1 MRLDELLE
9 KKEATQFQLLR
20 EIVLAGG
27 SQMVPT
33 LREKSKLS
41 KSAFEQYIQELE
53 ELSRYQ
59 PDVFELKNDGL
70 MVRLTFPPTS
80 SLESLL
86 SKWVI
91 ESISFQIIA
100 FCLQHADFKT
110 VQLVTHLGIS
120 ESTLFRK
127 TKELNKK
134 LHEFRIQIKNGGLQ
148 GEELQIRYFYFHL
161 YGQLSA
167 YVPLTSQWQVDADRF
182 VNALAAHLDV
192 TFSQA
197 NAQKISLWLKI
208 MQKRWLVKK
217 PEQTEIK
224 KKLAYFTD
232 DVLYQAVDEFMTLYL
247 SRTAVENS
255 RYEAMLFYVFLVCF
269 EVFEEEDFYQYD
281 LLRSK
286 KLPTAVLDTY
296 IRETILLYYRP
307 RRLSIQLEKKFGYQ
321 IAHINNC
328 VYFFQGRIELY
339 NRQHMIELQRRLL
352 GKTLSQLL
360 NQLLV
365 LVFEQL
371 DKYQV
376 QQTTLHDFL
385 VISYASVLM
394 MIDFSVT
401 QTVYVGVDF
410 TNLPAYRFPFYQLIQ
425 LELKPL
431 NGVEVSE
438 YDDQQDYDLV
448 ISPKAPPRNQ
458 QQSQWYMLSEF
469 VSNYD
474 LQTIKQV
481 IEQIRH
487 YKN

>member
-1 MRLDELLE
+1 M
-9 KKEATQFQLLR
+9 
-20 EIVLAGG
+20 
-27 SQMVPT
+27 
-33 LREKSKLS
+33 
-41 KSAFEQYIQELE
+41 
-53 ELSRYQ
+53 
-59 PDVFELKNDGL
+59 
-70 MVRLTFPPTS
+70 
-80 SLESLL
+80 
-86 SKWVI
+86 
-91 ESISFQIIA
+91 
-100 FCLQHADFKT
+100 
-110 VQLVTHLGIS
+110 
-120 ESTLFRK
+120 
-127 TKELNKK
+127 
-134 LHEFRIQIKNGGLQ
+134 
-148 GEELQIRYFYFHL
+148 
-161 YGQLSA
+161 SA

-197 NAQKISLWLKI
+197 NAQKLSLWLKI

-232 DVLYQAVDEFMTLYL
+232 DVLYQAADEFMTLFL

-321 IAHINNC
+321 IAHINNR

-371 DKYQV
+371 DKYQI

-401 QTVYVGVDF
+401 QTVYVAVDF

-448 ISPKAPPRNQ
+448 ISTKAPLRNQ

-481 IEQIRH
+481 IEKNRH